1 MVHYR
6 FLWKHSILVTFV
18 HHVLSTPSENLQM
31 LYHFKLF
38 YSLAFNIYL
47 LLVFRSNGVIHV
59 RSKYDLENR
68 LKSAGSKLVVIDFF
82 ATWCG
87 PCKMIAPEL
96 ERMAK
101 DFPGVV
107 FLKVDV
113 DENGD
118 VSREYSVSAMPT
130 FVFLKNRR
138 EVSRIRGADSH
149 SLRSTIQRY
158 KWFSQ
163 MTL

>member
-1 MVHYR
+1 
-6 FLWKHSILVTFV
+6 
-18 HHVLSTPSENLQM
+18 M

-158 KWFSQ
+158 K
-163 MTL
+163 